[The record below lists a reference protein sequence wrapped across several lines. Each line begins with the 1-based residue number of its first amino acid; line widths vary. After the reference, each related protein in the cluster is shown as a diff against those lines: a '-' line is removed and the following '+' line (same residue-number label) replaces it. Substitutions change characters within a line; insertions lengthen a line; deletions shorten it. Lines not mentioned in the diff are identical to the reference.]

1 MQHIMSCMLSM
12 GASAVSMGDH
22 YCGPLFCSPVLTV
35 LRAQGPHFA
44 DWAALAAAGARSMVA
59 VPLRT
64 EGRVAAVLCLASS
77 QARAFEG

>member
-1 MQHIMSCMLSM
+1 MTDCRSVRRPAHRL
-12 GASAVSMGDH
+12 
-22 YCGPLFCSPVLTV
+22 LT
-35 LRAQGPHFA
+35 RQGPHFA
-44 DWAALAAAGARSMVA
+44 DWAALAADGARSMVA